1 MGALLAAFEKAVET
15 GTNRQVEAG
24 LDDAIIA
31 TGRSI
36 AQGIDDILPDPEA
49 SATDKTKA
57 MYLTPH
63 LVAILRELLATPA
76 ARKQM
81 GLAAADTKKASRLQ
95 LIKEQAKKAQQGD

>member
-1 MGALLAAFEKAVET
+1 MGKLLTAFESAVAE
-15 GTNRQVEAG
+15 GANKQVEAG
-24 LDDAIIA
+24 VDDAIIQ

-36 AQGIDDILPDPEA
+36 AESIDLILADPEA

-57 MYLTPH
+57 LYLAPH

-81 GLAAADTKKASRLQ
+81 GLAAVDTKKASRLQ
-95 LIKEQAKKAQQGD
+95 LMKEQAKRAQQKE